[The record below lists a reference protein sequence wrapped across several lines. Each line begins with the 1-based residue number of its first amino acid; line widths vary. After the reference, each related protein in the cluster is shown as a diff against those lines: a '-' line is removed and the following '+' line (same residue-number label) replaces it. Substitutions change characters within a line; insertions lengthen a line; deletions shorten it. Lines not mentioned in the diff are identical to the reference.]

1 MTELNFESMT
11 RQELMTYVRQNPQ
24 DTEAFHKYVDM
35 LRATP
40 GRVKISSDQIETELV
55 KRLQQT

>member
-1 MTELNFESMT
+1 MTESNFENAT
-11 RQELMTYVRQNPQ
+11 RQELLVYVRQNPQ

-40 GRVKISSDQIETELV
+40 GRVKISPDQIETELA
-55 KRLQQT
+55 KRLQTN